1 MKKLVKKYL
10 VVLMSVFM
18 VFAAVVPTTTV
29 EAASKQLIIVNTK
42 YNKLS
47 FYNNDK
53 LVKTFNVASGK
64 PSTPTP
70 TGKTRVANKIVNR
83 PYYSGGI
90 PGGHP
95 NNPLGNR
102 WIGIFGG
109 GTYAIHGNN
118 KESSIG
124 KHVSGGCIRMHNA
137 EIRWLFP
144 QVRNRWIGIFG
155 GGTYAIHGNN
165 KESSIGKHVSGGC
178 IRMHNAEIRWLF
190 PQVNVGC
197 TVLIDYS
204 TKTDAQIAKK
214 YGVSFKE
221 PIKAGWKTV
230 NGQKKYLKA
239 NGKYAANEWLTISG
253 KKYHFAANGLTDK
266 GMQTIS
272 GKKYY
277 FDKDGVMKTG
287 WITEGD
293 FKYYFDKNGPAHIG
307 WLELNGKSY
316 YFDQTGAMVTGEQNI
331 DGIDYS
337 FNENGEAISKWDV
350 IKGNNRF
357 STATEISKMNYATG
371 GTVVLVNG
379 NAVAD
384 GIAATP
390 LAASENASILLANA
404 DNLPKETA
412 DRMKEIAPQ
421 KVIIV
426 GGENAVSK
434 ALEAKIAND
443 YAVEVQRIAGKDR
456 YATSFEIAKKLVE
469 SGAEINTAYIVAG
482 TGEADALSVASKAGA
497 DKQPI
502 ILTGKDSIAPEMYA
516 WLKEQ
521 NLEDAYFIGGNKVIS
536 DNVIN
541 SVNEITTNDVTANR
555 IAGNNREEWLKEQNL
570 EDAYF
575 IGGNKVI
582 SDNVINSVNE
592 ITTNDVTANRI
603 AGNNREETNAK
614 VIEKLY
620 TGGFSNVYAAK
631 SNVLVDALSAGP
643 MAAQRNCP
651 VVLVN
656 TNGLTDAQKNVL
668 SGKYADHVYQ
678 IGGGVSF
685 KGMSELYSICK

>member
-144 QVRNRWIGIFG
+144 QV
-155 GGTYAIHGNN
+155 
-165 KESSIGKHVSGGC
+165 
-178 IRMHNAEIRWLF
+178 
-190 PQVNVGC
+190 NVGC

-221 PIKAGWKTV
+221 PVKAGWKTV

-390 LAASENASILLANA
+390 LAASENASILLANTN
-404 DNLPKETA
+404 NLPSETA
-412 DRMKEIAPQ
+412 NRMKEIAPQ

-502 ILTGKDSIAPEMYA
+502 ILTGKDSINPEMYA
-516 WLKEQ
+516 
-521 NLEDAYFIGGNKVIS
+521 
-536 DNVIN
+536 
-541 SVNEITTNDVTANR
+541 
-555 IAGNNREEWLKEQNL
+555 WLKEQNL

>member
-144 QVRNRWIGIFG
+144 QV
-155 GGTYAIHGNN
+155 
-165 KESSIGKHVSGGC
+165 
-178 IRMHNAEIRWLF
+178 
-190 PQVNVGC
+190 NVGC

-204 TKTDAQIAKK
+204 AKTDAQIAKK

-390 LAASENASILLANA
+390 LAASENASILLANTN
-404 DNLPKETA
+404 NLPKETA
-412 DRMKEIAPQ
+412 NRMKEIAPQ

-434 ALEAKIAND
+434 ALETKIAND

-516 WLKEQ
+516 
-521 NLEDAYFIGGNKVIS
+521 
-536 DNVIN
+536 
-541 SVNEITTNDVTANR
+541 
-555 IAGNNREEWLKEQNL
+555 WLKEQNL

>member
-102 WIGIFGG
+102 WMGIFGG
-109 GTYAIHGNN
+109 STYG
-118 KESSIG
+118 
-124 KHVSGGCIRMHNA
+124 
-137 EIRWLFP
+137 
-144 QVRNRWIGIFG
+144 
-155 GGTYAIHGNN
+155 IHGNN

-390 LAASENASILLANA
+390 LAASENASILLANTN
-404 DNLPKETA
+404 NLPSETA
-412 DRMKEIAPQ
+412 NRMKEIAPQ

-502 ILTGKDSIAPEMYA
+502 ILTGKDSIDPEMYA
-516 WLKEQ
+516 
-521 NLEDAYFIGGNKVIS
+521 
-536 DNVIN
+536 
-541 SVNEITTNDVTANR
+541 
-555 IAGNNREEWLKEQNL
+555 WLKEQNL

>member
-47 FYNNDK
+47 FYENDK
-53 LVKTFNVASGK
+53 LVKKFNVASGK

-70 TGKTRVANKIVNR
+70 TGKTKVANKIVNR

-102 WIGIFGG
+102 WMGIFGG
-109 GTYAIHGNN
+109 STYGIHGNN

-144 QVRNRWIGIFG
+144 QVR
-155 GGTYAIHGNN
+155 
-165 KESSIGKHVSGGC
+165 
-178 IRMHNAEIRWLF
+178 
-190 PQVNVGC
+190 VGC

-390 LAASENASILLANA
+390 LAASENASILLANTN
-404 DNLPKETA
+404 NLPSETA
-412 DRMKEIAPQ
+412 NRMKEIAPQ

-502 ILTGKDSIAPEMYA
+502 ILTGKDSINPEMYA
-516 WLKEQ
+516 
-521 NLEDAYFIGGNKVIS
+521 
-536 DNVIN
+536 
-541 SVNEITTNDVTANR
+541 
-555 IAGNNREEWLKEQNL
+555 WLKEQNL

>member
-144 QVRNRWIGIFG
+144 QV
-155 GGTYAIHGNN
+155 
-165 KESSIGKHVSGGC
+165 
-178 IRMHNAEIRWLF
+178 
-190 PQVNVGC
+190 NVGC

-221 PIKAGWKTV
+221 PVKAGWKTV

-277 FDKDGVMKTG
+277 FNKDGVMKTG

-390 LAASENASILLANA
+390 LAASENASILLANTN
-404 DNLPKETA
+404 NLPKETA
-412 DRMKEIAPQ
+412 NRMKEIAPQ

-555 IAGNNREEWLKEQNL
+555 IAGNNREE
-570 EDAYF
+570 
-575 IGGNKVI
+575 
-582 SDNVINSVNE
+582 
-592 ITTNDVTANRI
+592 
-603 AGNNREETNAK
+603 TNAK

>member
-18 VFAAVVPTTTV
+18 VFAAVVPTATV

-144 QVRNRWIGIFG
+144 QV
-155 GGTYAIHGNN
+155 
-165 KESSIGKHVSGGC
+165 
-178 IRMHNAEIRWLF
+178 
-190 PQVNVGC
+190 NVGC

-221 PIKAGWKTV
+221 PVKAGWKTV

-390 LAASENASILLANA
+390 LAASENASILLANTN
-404 DNLPKETA
+404 NLPKETA
-412 DRMKEIAPQ
+412 NRMKEITPQ

-555 IAGNNREEWLKEQNL
+555 IAGNNREE
-570 EDAYF
+570 
-575 IGGNKVI
+575 
-582 SDNVINSVNE
+582 
-592 ITTNDVTANRI
+592 
-603 AGNNREETNAK
+603 TNAK

>member
-144 QVRNRWIGIFG
+144 QV
-155 GGTYAIHGNN
+155 
-165 KESSIGKHVSGGC
+165 
-178 IRMHNAEIRWLF
+178 
-190 PQVNVGC
+190 NVGC

-221 PIKAGWKTV
+221 PVKAGWKTV

-390 LAASENASILLANA
+390 LAASENASILLANTN
-404 DNLPKETA
+404 NLPSETA
-412 DRMKEIAPQ
+412 NRMKEIAPQ

-555 IAGNNREEWLKEQNL
+555 IAGNNREE
-570 EDAYF
+570 
-575 IGGNKVI
+575 
-582 SDNVINSVNE
+582 
-592 ITTNDVTANRI
+592 
-603 AGNNREETNAK
+603 TNAK

-631 SNVLVDALSAGP
+631 SNGLVDALSAGP

>member
-144 QVRNRWIGIFG
+144 QV
-155 GGTYAIHGNN
+155 
-165 KESSIGKHVSGGC
+165 
-178 IRMHNAEIRWLF
+178 
-190 PQVNVGC
+190 NVGC

-221 PIKAGWKTV
+221 PVKAGWKTV

-390 LAASENASILLANA
+390 LAASENASILLANTN
-404 DNLPKETA
+404 NLPSETA
-412 DRMKEIAPQ
+412 NRMKEIAPQ

-456 YATSFEIAKKLVE
+456 YATSFEIAKALVE
-469 SGAEINTAYIVAG
+469 SGAEIKTAYIVSG
-482 TGEADALSVASKAGA
+482 MGEADALSVASKAGA

-502 ILTGKDSIAPEMYA
+502 ILTGKDSISPEMY
-516 WLKEQ
+516 
-521 NLEDAYFIGGNKVIS
+521 
-536 DNVIN
+536 
-541 SVNEITTNDVTANR
+541 
-555 IAGNNREEWLKEQNL
+555 EWLKEQNL

-582 SDNVINSVNE
+582 SDDVINSVNE

-620 TGGFSNVYAAK
+620 KGGFSNVYAAK

-656 TNGLTDAQKNVL
+656 SRGLTDAQKNVL
-668 SGKYADHVYQ
+668 SGKYVDHVYQ

-685 KGMSELYSICK
+685 KGMSELNSICK

>member
-1 MKKLVKKYL
+1 MKKLMKKYL

-18 VFAAVVPTTTV
+18 VFAAVVPTSTV

-53 LVKTFNVASGK
+53 LVKKFNVASGK

-70 TGKTRVANKIVNR
+70 TGKTRVANRIKNR

-95 NNPLGNR
+95 NNPLGDR
-102 WIGIFGG
+102 WLGIFGG
-109 GTYAIHGNN
+109 STYGIHGNN

-124 KHVSGGCIRMHNA
+124 KHVSGGCIRMHNY
-137 EIRWLFP
+137 EIRWLFE
-144 QVRNRWIGIFG
+144 QVR
-155 GGTYAIHGNN
+155 
-165 KESSIGKHVSGGC
+165 
-178 IRMHNAEIRWLF
+178 
-190 PQVNVGC
+190 VGC

-221 PIKAGWKTV
+221 PVQAGWKTV
-230 NGQKKYLKA
+230 NGQKKYLKE

-253 KKYHFAANGLTDK
+253 KKYHFNANGTTDK

-277 FDKDGVMKTG
+277 FDSNGVMKTG
-287 WITEGD
+287 WITDGD
-293 FKYYFDKNGPAHIG
+293 FKYYFDTNGSAHIG

-331 DGIDYS
+331 DGVDYS
-337 FNENGEAISKWDV
+337 FNKKGEAVPSWNV
-350 IKGNNRF
+350 VKGGNRY

-390 LAASENASILLANA
+390 LASSENASILLANTN
-404 DNLPKETA
+404 NLPKETA

-426 GGENAVSK
+426 GGTNAVSD
-434 ALEAKIAND
+434 ALASRIAD
-443 YAVEVQRIAGKDR
+443 EYAVDVERIAGKDR
-456 YATSFEIAKKLVE
+456 YATSFEIAKKL
-469 SGAEINTAYIVAG
+469 AENGIDIKTAYIVSG
-482 TGEADALSVASKAGA
+482 RGEADALSVASKAGS

-502 ILTGKDSIAPEMYA
+502 ILTGKDAIAPEMY
-516 WLKEQ
+516 
-521 NLEDAYFIGGNKVIS
+521 
-536 DNVIN
+536 
-541 SVNEITTNDVTANR
+541 
-555 IAGNNREEWLKEQNL
+555 EWLKEQNL

-575 IGGNKVI
+575 IGRNKVI
-582 SDNVINSVNE
+582 SNNVISSVNE
-592 ITTNDVTANRI
+592 ITSNDVSANRI
-603 AGNNREETNAK
+603 AGSNREETNAK

-620 TGGFSNVYAAK
+620 TDGFSSVFAAK

-643 MAAQRNCP
+643 IAAQRNCP

-656 TNGLTDAQKNVL
+656 SKGLTSAQKNAL
-668 SGKYADHVYQ
+668 NGAYADNVYQ

-685 KGMSELYSICK
+685 KGMSELNSIVK

>member
-144 QVRNRWIGIFG
+144 QV
-155 GGTYAIHGNN
+155 
-165 KESSIGKHVSGGC
+165 
-178 IRMHNAEIRWLF
+178 
-190 PQVNVGC
+190 NVGC

-204 TKTDAQIAKK
+204 AKTDAQIAKK

-390 LAASENASILLANA
+390 LAASENASILLANTN
-404 DNLPKETA
+404 NLPSETA
-412 DRMKEIAPQ
+412 NRMKEIAPQ

-555 IAGNNREEWLKEQNL
+555 IAGNNREE
-570 EDAYF
+570 
-575 IGGNKVI
+575 
-582 SDNVINSVNE
+582 
-592 ITTNDVTANRI
+592 
-603 AGNNREETNAK
+603 TNAK

>member
-95 NNPLGNR
+95 NNPLG
-102 WIGIFGG
+102 
-109 GTYAIHGNN
+109 
-118 KESSIG
+118 
-124 KHVSGGCIRMHNA
+124 
-137 EIRWLFP
+137 
-144 QVRNRWIGIFG
+144 NRWIGIFG

-390 LAASENASILLANA
+390 LAASENASILLANTN
-404 DNLPKETA
+404 NLPSETA
-412 DRMKEIAPQ
+412 NRMKEIAPQ

-482 TGEADALSVASKAGA
+482 TGEADALSVASKAGT

-516 WLKEQ
+516 
-521 NLEDAYFIGGNKVIS
+521 
-536 DNVIN
+536 
-541 SVNEITTNDVTANR
+541 
-555 IAGNNREEWLKEQNL
+555 WLKEQNL

>member
-144 QVRNRWIGIFG
+144 QV
-155 GGTYAIHGNN
+155 
-165 KESSIGKHVSGGC
+165 
-178 IRMHNAEIRWLF
+178 
-190 PQVNVGC
+190 NVGC

-221 PIKAGWKTV
+221 PVKSGWKTV

-384 GIAATP
+384 GISATP
-390 LAASENASILLANA
+390 LAASENASILLANTN
-404 DNLPKETA
+404 NLPKETA
-412 DRMKEIAPQ
+412 NRMKEITPQ

-536 DNVIN
+536 D
-541 SVNEITTNDVTANR
+541 D
-555 IAGNNREEWLKEQNL
+555 
-570 EDAYF
+570 
-575 IGGNKVI
+575 
-582 SDNVINSVNE
+582 VINSVNE

-631 SNVLVDALSAGP
+631 SNVLVDSLSAGP

>member
-95 NNPLGNR
+95 NNPLG
-102 WIGIFGG
+102 
-109 GTYAIHGNN
+109 
-118 KESSIG
+118 
-124 KHVSGGCIRMHNA
+124 
-137 EIRWLFP
+137 
-144 QVRNRWIGIFG
+144 NRWIGIFG

-390 LAASENASILLANA
+390 LAASENASILLANTN
-404 DNLPKETA
+404 NLPSETA
-412 DRMKEIAPQ
+412 NRMKEIAPQ

-469 SGAEINTAYIVAG
+469 SGAEIKTAYIVAG

-516 WLKEQ
+516 
-521 NLEDAYFIGGNKVIS
+521 
-536 DNVIN
+536 
-541 SVNEITTNDVTANR
+541 
-555 IAGNNREEWLKEQNL
+555 WLKEQNL

>member
-109 GTYAIHGNN
+109 STYG
-118 KESSIG
+118 
-124 KHVSGGCIRMHNA
+124 
-137 EIRWLFP
+137 
-144 QVRNRWIGIFG
+144 
-155 GGTYAIHGNN
+155 IHGNN

-390 LAASENASILLANA
+390 LAASENASILLANTN
-404 DNLPKETA
+404 NLPSETA
-412 DRMKEIAPQ
+412 NRMKEIAPQ

-502 ILTGKDSIAPEMYA
+502 ILTGKDSINPEMYA

-536 DNVIN
+536 D
-541 SVNEITTNDVTANR
+541 D
-555 IAGNNREEWLKEQNL
+555 
-570 EDAYF
+570 
-575 IGGNKVI
+575 
-582 SDNVINSVNE
+582 VINSVNE

>member
-53 LVKTFNVASGK
+53 LVKKFNVASGK

-70 TGKTRVANKIVNR
+70 TGKTKVANKIVNR

-102 WIGIFGG
+102 WMGIFGG
-109 GTYAIHGNN
+109 STYG
-118 KESSIG
+118 
-124 KHVSGGCIRMHNA
+124 
-137 EIRWLFP
+137 
-144 QVRNRWIGIFG
+144 
-155 GGTYAIHGNN
+155 IHGNN

-390 LAASENASILLANA
+390 LAASENASILLANTN
-404 DNLPKETA
+404 NLPSETA
-412 DRMKEIAPQ
+412 NRMKEIAPQ

-502 ILTGKDSIAPEMYA
+502 ILTGKDSINPEMYA
-516 WLKEQ
+516 
-521 NLEDAYFIGGNKVIS
+521 
-536 DNVIN
+536 
-541 SVNEITTNDVTANR
+541 
-555 IAGNNREEWLKEQNL
+555 WLKEQNL

-620 TGGFSNVYAAK
+620 TGGFSNVYTAK

>member
-144 QVRNRWIGIFG
+144 QV
-155 GGTYAIHGNN
+155 
-165 KESSIGKHVSGGC
+165 
-178 IRMHNAEIRWLF
+178 
-190 PQVNVGC
+190 NVGC

-221 PIKAGWKTV
+221 PVKAGWKTV

-390 LAASENASILLANA
+390 LAASENASILLANTN
-404 DNLPKETA
+404 NLPKETA
-412 DRMKEIAPQ
+412 NRMKEIAPQ

-555 IAGNNREEWLKEQNL
+555 IAGNNREE
-570 EDAYF
+570 
-575 IGGNKVI
+575 
-582 SDNVINSVNE
+582 
-592 ITTNDVTANRI
+592 
-603 AGNNREETNAK
+603 TNAK

-620 TGGFSNVYAAK
+620 TDGFSNVYAAK

>member
-47 FYNNDK
+47 FYENDK

-70 TGKTRVANKIVNR
+70 TGKTKVANKIVNR

-102 WIGIFGG
+102 WMGIFGG
-109 GTYAIHGNN
+109 STYG
-118 KESSIG
+118 
-124 KHVSGGCIRMHNA
+124 
-137 EIRWLFP
+137 
-144 QVRNRWIGIFG
+144 
-155 GGTYAIHGNN
+155 IHGNN

-390 LAASENASILLANA
+390 LAASENASILLANTN
-404 DNLPKETA
+404 NLPSETA
-412 DRMKEIAPQ
+412 NRMKEIAPQ

-502 ILTGKDSIAPEMYA
+502 ILTGKDSINPEMYA
-516 WLKEQ
+516 
-521 NLEDAYFIGGNKVIS
+521 
-536 DNVIN
+536 
-541 SVNEITTNDVTANR
+541 
-555 IAGNNREEWLKEQNL
+555 WLKEQNL

>member
-47 FYNNDK
+47 FYKNDK

-109 GTYAIHGNN
+109 STYG
-118 KESSIG
+118 
-124 KHVSGGCIRMHNA
+124 
-137 EIRWLFP
+137 
-144 QVRNRWIGIFG
+144 
-155 GGTYAIHGNN
+155 IHGNN

-221 PIKAGWKTV
+221 PVKAGWKTV

-390 LAASENASILLANA
+390 LAASENASILLANTN
-404 DNLPKETA
+404 NLPSETA
-412 DRMKEIAPQ
+412 NRMKEIAPQ

-555 IAGNNREEWLKEQNL
+555 IAGNNREE
-570 EDAYF
+570 
-575 IGGNKVI
+575 
-582 SDNVINSVNE
+582 
-592 ITTNDVTANRI
+592 
-603 AGNNREETNAK
+603 TNAK

>member
-144 QVRNRWIGIFG
+144 QV
-155 GGTYAIHGNN
+155 
-165 KESSIGKHVSGGC
+165 
-178 IRMHNAEIRWLF
+178 
-190 PQVNVGC
+190 NVGC

-221 PIKAGWKTV
+221 PVKAGWKTV

-390 LAASENASILLANA
+390 LAASENASILLANTN
-404 DNLPKETA
+404 NLPSETA
-412 DRMKEIAPQ
+412 NRMKEIAPQ

-469 SGAEINTAYIVAG
+469 SGAEIKTAYIVAG

-516 WLKEQ
+516 
-521 NLEDAYFIGGNKVIS
+521 
-536 DNVIN
+536 
-541 SVNEITTNDVTANR
+541 
-555 IAGNNREEWLKEQNL
+555 WLKEQNL

>member
-144 QVRNRWIGIFG
+144 QV
-155 GGTYAIHGNN
+155 
-165 KESSIGKHVSGGC
+165 
-178 IRMHNAEIRWLF
+178 
-190 PQVNVGC
+190 NVGC

-221 PIKAGWKTV
+221 PVKAGWKTV

-293 FKYYFDKNGPAHIG
+293 FKYYFEKNGPAHIG

-390 LAASENASILLANA
+390 LAASENASILLANTN
-404 DNLPKETA
+404 NLPKETA
-412 DRMKEIAPQ
+412 NRMKEIAPQ

-482 TGEADALSVASKAGA
+482 IGEADALSVASKAGA

-516 WLKEQ
+516 
-521 NLEDAYFIGGNKVIS
+521 
-536 DNVIN
+536 
-541 SVNEITTNDVTANR
+541 
-555 IAGNNREEWLKEQNL
+555 WLKEQNL

>member
-144 QVRNRWIGIFG
+144 QV
-155 GGTYAIHGNN
+155 
-165 KESSIGKHVSGGC
+165 
-178 IRMHNAEIRWLF
+178 
-190 PQVNVGC
+190 NVGC

-221 PIKAGWKTV
+221 PVKVGWKNV

-390 LAASENASILLANA
+390 LAASENASILLANTN
-404 DNLPKETA
+404 NLPSETA
-412 DRMKEIAPQ
+412 NRMKEIAPQ

-555 IAGNNREEWLKEQNL
+555 IAGNNREE
-570 EDAYF
+570 
-575 IGGNKVI
+575 
-582 SDNVINSVNE
+582 
-592 ITTNDVTANRI
+592 
-603 AGNNREETNAK
+603 TNAK

>member
-144 QVRNRWIGIFG
+144 QV
-155 GGTYAIHGNN
+155 
-165 KESSIGKHVSGGC
+165 
-178 IRMHNAEIRWLF
+178 
-190 PQVNVGC
+190 NVGC

-221 PIKAGWKTV
+221 PVKAGWKTV

-390 LAASENASILLANA
+390 LAASENASILLANTN
-404 DNLPKETA
+404 NLPSETA
-412 DRMKEIAPQ
+412 NRMKEIAPQ

-502 ILTGKDSIAPEMYA
+502 ILTGKDSIAPEMY
-516 WLKEQ
+516 
-521 NLEDAYFIGGNKVIS
+521 
-536 DNVIN
+536 
-541 SVNEITTNDVTANR
+541 T
-555 IAGNNREEWLKEQNL
+555 WLKEQNL

>member
-144 QVRNRWIGIFG
+144 QV
-155 GGTYAIHGNN
+155 
-165 KESSIGKHVSGGC
+165 
-178 IRMHNAEIRWLF
+178 
-190 PQVNVGC
+190 NVGC

-221 PIKAGWKTV
+221 PVKAGWKTV

-293 FKYYFDKNGPAHIG
+293 FKYYFDKNGPAHLG

-390 LAASENASILLANA
+390 LAASENASILLANTN
-404 DNLPKETA
+404 NLPSETA
-412 DRMKEIAPQ
+412 NRMKEIAPQ

-555 IAGNNREEWLKEQNL
+555 IAGNNREE
-570 EDAYF
+570 
-575 IGGNKVI
+575 
-582 SDNVINSVNE
+582 
-592 ITTNDVTANRI
+592 
-603 AGNNREETNAK
+603 TNAK

>member
-144 QVRNRWIGIFG
+144 QV
-155 GGTYAIHGNN
+155 
-165 KESSIGKHVSGGC
+165 
-178 IRMHNAEIRWLF
+178 
-190 PQVNVGC
+190 NVGC

-221 PIKAGWKTV
+221 PVKAGWKTV

-390 LAASENASILLANA
+390 LAASENASILLANTN
-404 DNLPKETA
+404 NLPSETA
-412 DRMKEIAPQ
+412 NRMKEIAPQ

-521 NLEDAYFIGGNKVIS
+521 NLKDAYFIGGNKVIS
-536 DNVIN
+536 DNVI
-541 SVNEITTNDVTANR
+541 
-555 IAGNNREEWLKEQNL
+555 K
-570 EDAYF
+570 
-575 IGGNKVI
+575 
-582 SDNVINSVNE
+582 SVNE

>member
-144 QVRNRWIGIFG
+144 QV
-155 GGTYAIHGNN
+155 
-165 KESSIGKHVSGGC
+165 
-178 IRMHNAEIRWLF
+178 
-190 PQVNVGC
+190 NVGC

-221 PIKAGWKTV
+221 PVKAGWKTV

-390 LAASENASILLANA
+390 LAASENASILLANTN
-404 DNLPKETA
+404 NLPSETA
-412 DRMKEIAPQ
+412 NRMKEIAPQ

-469 SGAEINTAYIVAG
+469 SGAEINTVYIVAG
-482 TGEADALSVASKAGA
+482 TSEADALSVASKAGA

-516 WLKEQ
+516 
-521 NLEDAYFIGGNKVIS
+521 
-536 DNVIN
+536 
-541 SVNEITTNDVTANR
+541 
-555 IAGNNREEWLKEQNL
+555 WLKEQNL

>member
-1 MKKLVKKYL
+1 
-10 VVLMSVFM
+10 
-18 VFAAVVPTTTV
+18 
-29 EAASKQLIIVNTK
+29 
-42 YNKLS
+42 
-47 FYNNDK
+47 
-53 LVKTFNVASGK
+53 
-64 PSTPTP
+64 
-70 TGKTRVANKIVNR
+70 
-83 PYYSGGI
+83 
-90 PGGHP
+90 
-95 NNPLGNR
+95 
-102 WIGIFGG
+102 
-109 GTYAIHGNN
+109 
-118 KESSIG
+118 
-124 KHVSGGCIRMHNA
+124 
-137 EIRWLFP
+137 
-144 QVRNRWIGIFG
+144 
-155 GGTYAIHGNN
+155 
-165 KESSIGKHVSGGC
+165 
-178 IRMHNAEIRWLF
+178 
-190 PQVNVGC
+190 
-197 TVLIDYS
+197 
-204 TKTDAQIAKK
+204 
-214 YGVSFKE
+214 
-221 PIKAGWKTV
+221 
-230 NGQKKYLKA
+230 
-239 NGKYAANEWLTISG
+239 
-253 KKYHFAANGLTDK
+253 
-266 GMQTIS
+266 
-272 GKKYY
+272 
-277 FDKDGVMKTG
+277 
-287 WITEGD
+287 
-293 FKYYFDKNGPAHIG
+293 
-307 WLELNGKSY
+307 
-316 YFDQTGAMVTGEQNI
+316 
-331 DGIDYS
+331 
-337 FNENGEAISKWDV
+337 
-350 IKGNNRF
+350 
-357 STATEISKMNYATG
+357 MNYATG

-390 LAASENASILLANA
+390 LAASENASILLANTN
-404 DNLPKETA
+404 NLPSETA
-412 DRMKEIAPQ
+412 NRMKEIAPQ

-555 IAGNNREEWLKEQNL
+555 IAGNNREE
-570 EDAYF
+570 
-575 IGGNKVI
+575 
-582 SDNVINSVNE
+582 
-592 ITTNDVTANRI
+592 
-603 AGNNREETNAK
+603 TNAK

>member
-144 QVRNRWIGIFG
+144 QVR
-155 GGTYAIHGNN
+155 
-165 KESSIGKHVSGGC
+165 
-178 IRMHNAEIRWLF
+178 
-190 PQVNVGC
+190 VGC

-221 PIKAGWKTV
+221 PVKAGWKTV

-266 GMQTIS
+266 GMQTIA

-277 FDKDGVMKTG
+277 FDKNGVMKTG

-293 FKYYFDKNGPAHIG
+293 FKYYFDPNGAAHIG

-331 DGIDYS
+331 DGIDYT
-337 FNENGEAISKWDV
+337 FNENGEAVAKWDV

-456 YATSFEIAKKLVE
+456 YATSFEIAKALVE
-469 SGAEINTAYIVAG
+469 SGAEIKTAYIVSG
-482 TGEADALSVASKAGA
+482 MGEADALSVASKAGA

-536 DNVIN
+536 D
-541 SVNEITTNDVTANR
+541 S
-555 IAGNNREEWLKEQNL
+555 
-570 EDAYF
+570 
-575 IGGNKVI
+575 
-582 SDNVINSVNE
+582 VINSVNE

-656 TNGLTDAQKNVL
+656 SRGLTDAQKNVL
-668 SGKYADHVYQ
+668 SGKYVDHVYQ

-685 KGMSELYSICK
+685 KGMSELNSICK

>member
-144 QVRNRWIGIFG
+144 QV
-155 GGTYAIHGNN
+155 
-165 KESSIGKHVSGGC
+165 
-178 IRMHNAEIRWLF
+178 
-190 PQVNVGC
+190 NVGC

-221 PIKAGWKTV
+221 PVKAGWKTV

-390 LAASENASILLANA
+390 LAASENASILLANTN
-404 DNLPKETA
+404 NLPSETA
-412 DRMKEIAPQ
+412 NRMKEIAPQ

-434 ALEAKIAND
+434 ALEANIAND

-516 WLKEQ
+516 
-521 NLEDAYFIGGNKVIS
+521 
-536 DNVIN
+536 
-541 SVNEITTNDVTANR
+541 
-555 IAGNNREEWLKEQNL
+555 WLKEQNL

>member
-47 FYNNDK
+47 FYENDK
-53 LVKTFNVASGK
+53 LVKKFNVASGK

-70 TGKTRVANKIVNR
+70 TGKTKVANKIVNR

-95 NNPLGNR
+95 NNPLG
-102 WIGIFGG
+102 
-109 GTYAIHGNN
+109 
-118 KESSIG
+118 
-124 KHVSGGCIRMHNA
+124 
-137 EIRWLFP
+137 
-144 QVRNRWIGIFG
+144 NRWIGIFG

-221 PIKAGWKTV
+221 PVKAGWKTV

-390 LAASENASILLANA
+390 LAASENASILLANTN
-404 DNLPKETA
+404 NLPKETA
-412 DRMKEIAPQ
+412 NRMKEIAPQ

-555 IAGNNREEWLKEQNL
+555 IAGNNREE
-570 EDAYF
+570 
-575 IGGNKVI
+575 
-582 SDNVINSVNE
+582 
-592 ITTNDVTANRI
+592 
-603 AGNNREETNAK
+603 TNAK

>member
-70 TGKTRVANKIVNR
+70 TGKTKVANKIVNR

-109 GTYAIHGNN
+109 STYG
-118 KESSIG
+118 
-124 KHVSGGCIRMHNA
+124 
-137 EIRWLFP
+137 
-144 QVRNRWIGIFG
+144 
-155 GGTYAIHGNN
+155 IHGNN

-390 LAASENASILLANA
+390 LAASENASILLANTN
-404 DNLPKETA
+404 NLPSETA
-412 DRMKEIAPQ
+412 NRMKEIAPQ

-502 ILTGKDSIAPEMYA
+502 ILTGKDSINPEMYA
-516 WLKEQ
+516 
-521 NLEDAYFIGGNKVIS
+521 
-536 DNVIN
+536 
-541 SVNEITTNDVTANR
+541 
-555 IAGNNREEWLKEQNL
+555 WLKEQNL

>member
-47 FYNNDK
+47 FYKNDK

-109 GTYAIHGNN
+109 STYG
-118 KESSIG
+118 
-124 KHVSGGCIRMHNA
+124 
-137 EIRWLFP
+137 
-144 QVRNRWIGIFG
+144 
-155 GGTYAIHGNN
+155 IHGNN

-390 LAASENASILLANA
+390 LAASENASILLANTN
-404 DNLPKETA
+404 NLPSETA
-412 DRMKEIAPQ
+412 NRMKEIAPQ

-502 ILTGKDSIAPEMYA
+502 ILTGKDSIDPEMYA
-516 WLKEQ
+516 
-521 NLEDAYFIGGNKVIS
+521 
-536 DNVIN
+536 
-541 SVNEITTNDVTANR
+541 
-555 IAGNNREEWLKEQNL
+555 WLKEQNL

>member
-144 QVRNRWIGIFG
+144 QV
-155 GGTYAIHGNN
+155 
-165 KESSIGKHVSGGC
+165 
-178 IRMHNAEIRWLF
+178 
-190 PQVNVGC
+190 NVGC

-221 PIKAGWKTV
+221 PVKAGWKTV

-266 GMQTIS
+266 GMQTIA

-390 LAASENASILLANA
+390 LAASENASILLANTN
-404 DNLPKETA
+404 NLPSETA
-412 DRMKEIAPQ
+412 NRMKEIAPQ

-555 IAGNNREEWLKEQNL
+555 IAGNNREE
-570 EDAYF
+570 
-575 IGGNKVI
+575 
-582 SDNVINSVNE
+582 
-592 ITTNDVTANRI
+592 
-603 AGNNREETNAK
+603 TNAK

>member
-53 LVKTFNVASGK
+53 LVKRFNVASGK

-144 QVRNRWIGIFG
+144 QV
-155 GGTYAIHGNN
+155 
-165 KESSIGKHVSGGC
+165 
-178 IRMHNAEIRWLF
+178 
-190 PQVNVGC
+190 NVGC

-221 PIKAGWKTV
+221 PVKAGWKTV

-390 LAASENASILLANA
+390 LAASENASILLANTN
-404 DNLPKETA
+404 NLPSETA
-412 DRMKEIAPQ
+412 NRMKEIAPQ

-555 IAGNNREEWLKEQNL
+555 IAGNNREE
-570 EDAYF
+570 
-575 IGGNKVI
+575 
-582 SDNVINSVNE
+582 
-592 ITTNDVTANRI
+592 
-603 AGNNREETNAK
+603 TNAK

>member
-70 TGKTRVANKIVNR
+70 TGKTKVANKIVNR

-102 WIGIFGG
+102 WMGIFGG
-109 GTYAIHGNN
+109 STYG
-118 KESSIG
+118 
-124 KHVSGGCIRMHNA
+124 
-137 EIRWLFP
+137 
-144 QVRNRWIGIFG
+144 
-155 GGTYAIHGNN
+155 IHGNN

-390 LAASENASILLANA
+390 LAASENASILLANTN
-404 DNLPKETA
+404 NLPSETA
-412 DRMKEIAPQ
+412 NRMKEIAPQ

-502 ILTGKDSIAPEMYA
+502 ILTGKDSIDPEMYA

-536 DNVIN
+536 DNI
-541 SVNEITTNDVTANR
+541 
-555 IAGNNREEWLKEQNL
+555 
-570 EDAYF
+570 
-575 IGGNKVI
+575 
-582 SDNVINSVNE
+582 INSVNE

>member
-47 FYNNDK
+47 FYENDK
-53 LVKTFNVASGK
+53 LVKKFNVASGK

-70 TGKTRVANKIVNR
+70 TGKTKVANKIVNR

-102 WIGIFGG
+102 WMGIFGG
-109 GTYAIHGNN
+109 STYG
-118 KESSIG
+118 
-124 KHVSGGCIRMHNA
+124 
-137 EIRWLFP
+137 
-144 QVRNRWIGIFG
+144 
-155 GGTYAIHGNN
+155 IHGNN

-390 LAASENASILLANA
+390 LAASENASILLANTN
-404 DNLPKETA
+404 NLPSETA
-412 DRMKEIAPQ
+412 NRMKEIAPQ

-434 ALEAKIAND
+434 VLEAKIAND

-502 ILTGKDSIAPEMYA
+502 ILTGKDSINPEMYA
-516 WLKEQ
+516 
-521 NLEDAYFIGGNKVIS
+521 
-536 DNVIN
+536 
-541 SVNEITTNDVTANR
+541 
-555 IAGNNREEWLKEQNL
+555 WLKEQNL

>member
-47 FYNNDK
+47 FYENDK
-53 LVKTFNVASGK
+53 LVKKFNVASGK

-70 TGKTRVANKIVNR
+70 TGKTKVANKIVNR

-109 GTYAIHGNN
+109 STYG
-118 KESSIG
+118 
-124 KHVSGGCIRMHNA
+124 
-137 EIRWLFP
+137 
-144 QVRNRWIGIFG
+144 
-155 GGTYAIHGNN
+155 IHGNN

-390 LAASENASILLANA
+390 LAASENASILLANTN
-404 DNLPKETA
+404 NLPSETA
-412 DRMKEIAPQ
+412 NRMKEIAPQ

-502 ILTGKDSIAPEMYA
+502 ILTGKDSINPEMYA
-516 WLKEQ
+516 
-521 NLEDAYFIGGNKVIS
+521 
-536 DNVIN
+536 
-541 SVNEITTNDVTANR
+541 
-555 IAGNNREEWLKEQNL
+555 WLKEQNL

>member
-144 QVRNRWIGIFG
+144 QV
-155 GGTYAIHGNN
+155 
-165 KESSIGKHVSGGC
+165 
-178 IRMHNAEIRWLF
+178 
-190 PQVNVGC
+190 NVGC

-221 PIKAGWKTV
+221 PVKAGWKTV

-277 FDKDGVMKTG
+277 FNKDGVMKTG

-390 LAASENASILLANA
+390 LAASENASILLANTN
-404 DNLPKETA
+404 NLPKETA
-412 DRMKEIAPQ
+412 NRMKEIAPQ

-536 DNVIN
+536 D
-541 SVNEITTNDVTANR
+541 S
-555 IAGNNREEWLKEQNL
+555 
-570 EDAYF
+570 
-575 IGGNKVI
+575 
-582 SDNVINSVNE
+582 VINSVNE

>member
-47 FYNNDK
+47 FYENDK
-53 LVKTFNVASGK
+53 LVKKFNVASGK

-70 TGKTRVANKIVNR
+70 TGKTKVANKIVNR

-144 QVRNRWIGIFG
+144 QVR
-155 GGTYAIHGNN
+155 
-165 KESSIGKHVSGGC
+165 
-178 IRMHNAEIRWLF
+178 
-190 PQVNVGC
+190 VGC

-221 PIKAGWKTV
+221 PVKAGWKTV

-456 YATSFEIAKKLVE
+456 YATSFEIAKALVE
-469 SGAEINTAYIVAG
+469 SGAEIKTAYIVSG
-482 TGEADALSVASKAGA
+482 MGEADALSVASKAGA

-536 DNVIN
+536 D
-541 SVNEITTNDVTANR
+541 S
-555 IAGNNREEWLKEQNL
+555 
-570 EDAYF
+570 
-575 IGGNKVI
+575 
-582 SDNVINSVNE
+582 VINSVNE

-620 TGGFSNVYAAK
+620 TDGFSNVYAAK

-656 TNGLTDAQKNVL
+656 SRGLTDAQKNVL
-668 SGKYADHVYQ
+668 SGKYVDHVYQ

-685 KGMSELYSICK
+685 KGMSELNSICK